1 MQVFQKLL
9 FYPSTKKAPNYTS
22 NTSLLTDFMLSQL
35 SRPSQAGKKA
45 AFSHTVIHGTRKSPT
60 FNSQVYYLVKNT
72 CNKYT
77 LEYSINRAVNSAE
90 SIPRISDSFD
100 FFSL

>member
-45 AFSHTVIHGTRKSPT
+45 AFSHTVIHGTRKSP
-60 FNSQVYYLVKNT
+60 FHFQQS
-72 CNKYT
+72 
-77 LEYSINRAVNSAE
+77 
-90 SIPRISDSFD
+90 
-100 FFSL
+100 SLLFGQKHI